1 MKVLGSASIS
11 REVQTEWPPQHLAS
25 QSGGACALSPESM
38 HFPSQGL
45 ILDMVS
51 DSLLSCPES
60 SGFVI
65 DGFPREL
72 EQAKEFER
80 IVSVPTPQCPRC
92 ACPRGG
98 SRLSPLR
105 PTPLLLLKPER
116 MMPEGLRLGDL
127 LSFSSRSLGCS
138 QTHNSDRLTLKS

>member
-25 QSGGACALSPESM
+25 QGGGACALSPESA

-51 DSLLSCPES
+51 DSLLSRPES
-60 SGFVI
+60 SGFLI

-80 IVSVPTPQCPRC
+80 IVSVPTPQCLRC

-98 SRLSPLR
+98 SRLPPSAR
-105 PTPLLLLKPER
+105 PRP
-116 MMPEGLRLGDL
+116 
-127 LSFSSRSLGCS
+127 SS
-138 QTHNSDRLTLKS
+138 